1 MDMIGI
7 LDPDPDPHE
16 NLCGSETLCFSHIVS
31 DADPHGV
38 ALWQTSLILIQMEI
52 DTDLDPDSHCTYADP
67 KR

>member
-1 MDMIGI
+1 MDIFGI
-7 LDPDPDPHE
+7 LDPDPH
-16 NLCGSETLCFSHIVS
+16 NVS